1 LGLCRACFFRVLSRR
16 RHGVL
21 FIIMG
26 RLFALSR
33 RKGAYPGP
41 DHRKHCRPY
50 ASVDSQ
56 HRSLPLCEGYY
67 NVVIPIGLGPP
78 AIGCHIVGHYALKR
92 QCEAGS
98 GLRCWDRGH
107 ANFPESTFHALG

>member
-1 LGLCRACFFRVLSRR
+1 MGLCRACFFRDLSRR

-41 DHRKHCRPY
+41 DHRYGH
-50 ASVDSQ
+50 V
-56 HRSLPLCEGYY
+56 
-67 NVVIPIGLGPP
+67 
-78 AIGCHIVGHYALKR
+78 GCLI
-92 QCEAGS
+92 S
-98 GLRCWDRGH
+98 GLW
-107 ANFPESTFHALG
+107 ALRIWHLLFVVHHSSVGIAVRL